1 MRETT
6 WRGASVVEEENDAR
20 AARDRNVLPFAPL
33 SASILNRLYIYT
45 PLYCTV
51 PKIYTQNSVFP
62 PHHHLG
68 KFFGTSLH
76 SSPGLEPV

>member
-45 PLYCTV
+45 PPVLYSAEN
-51 PKIYTQNSVFP
+51 IYTEQCIPIPS
-62 PHHHLG
+62 
-68 KFFGTSLH
+68 SL
-76 SSPGLEPV
+76 E